1 MTSQYIKPEEIIAAH
16 QKYNVDAS
24 TGAMTYGNLLS
35 VDFGKIKYATANYA
49 TAYVPVDFKKV
60 DGTKLPLRL
69 FADGLLLAGNAKEV
83 KEEIKNSA
91 QAKPS
96 KYVSILVK
104 RLTMEELQ
112 KSRYKDANGL
122 FANMISRVN
131 TFCDAND
138 IIIEEFNILAA
149 KLFGNEEMESKGIA
163 FAEDSK
169 NKRHHMRQDVY
180 AVIGDE
186 AKSKEVK
193 ALGFKTKQGKV
204 AKKLDSPLYRFRIP
218 VHRET
223 LNSPAY
229 LRMHFNIKPEN
240 MKGRQYS
247 NDRIIVRDSVSKT
260 EAMVG
265 GKPIMAE
272 NAGQF
277 LTKYSAI
284 TGSIDFS
291 RIVYASSSGF
301 SLVHDV
307 NEIYTRHHKPQAFEA
322 MPQEAVDALNS
333 LHMEEDPVDMP
344 AADNVTAA
352 VAPSKVTN
360 VVANDNIDEDPTDMT
375 SSNSNPAPEGTDDET
390 AVENTP
396 VQEPVVAQPQSKT
409 RNSTRRILN

>member
-16 QKYNVDAS
+16 QKYNVDTT
-24 TGAMTYGNLLS
+24 TGAVTYGNLLS

-49 TAYVPVDFKKV
+49 TAYIPVDFKKV
-60 DGTKLPLRL
+60 DGTKTPLRL

-83 KEEIKNSA
+83 KEETKNA
-91 QAKPS
+91 ALAKPS

-104 RLTMEELQ
+104 RLTVEDLK

-122 FANMISRVN
+122 FANIISRIN

-180 AVIGDE
+180 AVVGDE
-186 AKSKEVK
+186 AKSKEIK

-218 VHRET
+218 VYRET

-240 MKGRQYS
+240 MKGRYQS
-247 NDRIIVRDSVSKT
+247 NDRVIVKDSQLKKEV
-260 EAMVG
+260 MVG
-265 GKPIMAE
+265 GKPITAD

-277 LTKYSAI
+277 MTCYSGI

-307 NEIYTRHHKPQAFEA
+307 NEIFVRHHKPQAFEST
-322 MPQEAVDALNS
+322 PQEAVDALNS
-333 LHMEEDPVDMP
+333 MHMEEDPVDMP
-344 AADNVTAA
+344 AVDN

-360 VVANDNIDEDPTDMT
+360 VVANDNIEEDPVDLENNAESTENT
-375 SSNSNPAPEGTDDET
+375 AENET
-390 AVENTP
+390 TVDNTP
-396 VQEPVVAQPQSKT
+396 VLEPVVAQPQSKT